1 MVKIERLSFS
11 YGNNHVLEDVS
22 FALKEG
28 QAVAL
33 LGRNGSGKSTL
44 LKIMLGLL
52 KPSSGSVLLDGKE
65 SLSIKE
71 RSKLVAYIPQ
81 YSTDVF
87 SQKVIDTVVLGKAG
101 QMQLFAR
108 PGKEEYKEAEERL
121 AELGIESL
129 RNRPMNKLSGGERQ
143 LVLISRALMQ
153 DAKTLLLDEPTASLD
168 YSNQI
173 MVMEK
178 IKTLT
183 GKGYSALFSTHNP
196 ELALMYADSIVLL
209 DDGKSEFIEKPESL
223 VSSDRLSKLYRRD
236 LHISIVDTGK
246 NRRISCLPE

>member
-108 PGKEEYKEAEERL
+108 PGKEDYREAEERL

-178 IKTLT
+178 IKALT